1 MLLRI
6 VLIEPQIPGNV
17 GAVARVMANFVIDDL
32 ALVNGCE
39 ITGEGF
45 ARSKSGRPI
54 LEKLQRFQTMQE
66 ALADCDIAIGTS
78 GIKPE
83 GDKRWFRAPQ
93 DVKKINELID
103 SREKPALV
111 FGRENYGLY
120 KDELALCETTITIP
134 TSQDYPI
141 LNLSHAV
148 GIVLYEINRKV
159 KVKEPKRRK
168 SVSQDEFERLVE
180 RIMEMLENSSY
191 PKRKLARSKTTLR
204 RLISRGNPDEGE
216 YENLMGI
223 FKAIKIGKRDE
234 D

>member
-1 MLLRI
+1 MKI
-6 VLIEPQIPGNV
+6 VLVEPQISGNV
-17 GAVARVMANFVIDDL
+17 GAVARIMANFGIDDL
-32 ALVNGCE
+32 AVVNGCE
-39 ITGEGF
+39 VTGEGF
-45 ARSKSGRPI
+45 ARSKSVRQI
-54 LEKLQRFQTMQE
+54 LEKLQRFKTMQE
-66 ALADCDIAIGTS
+66 ALSDCDIVIGTS

-93 DVKKINELID
+93 NVRKINELID
-103 SREKPALV
+103 SRDKPALV

-134 TSQDYPI
+134 ASPDYPV

-148 GIVLYEINRKV
+148 GIVLYEINREV

-168 SVSQDEFERLVE
+168 TVSQEDFERLVD
-180 RIMEMLENSSY
+180 RIMEMLEDSSY

-223 FKAIKIGKRDE
+223 FKAIKVGKR
-234 D
+234 

>member
-1 MLLRI
+1 MRI
-6 VLIEPQIPGNV
+6 VLVEPLIAGNV
-17 GAVARVMANFVIDDL
+17 GAVARIMANFGIDDL
-32 ALVNGCE
+32 ALVKGCE
-39 ITGEGF
+39 ITGDGF

-54 LEKLQRFQTMQE
+54 LEKLQRFETMQE
-66 ALADCDIAIGTS
+66 ALADCDIAIATS

-93 DVKKINELID
+93 NVKNINKLID
-103 SREKPALV
+103 SRNKPALV

-134 TSQDYPI
+134 TNSDYPV

-148 GIVLYEINRKV
+148 GIVLYEINRKI

-168 SVSQDEFERLVE
+168 SVSQEEFERLVD
-180 RIMEMLENSSY
+180 RIMEMLDDSSY

-204 RLISRGNPDEGE
+204 RLISRGKPDEGE

-223 FKAIKIGKRDE
+223 FKAIKEGKR
-234 D
+234 

>member
-1 MLLRI
+1 MTRI
-6 VLIEPQIPGNV
+6 VLVEPQHPGNI
-17 GAVARVMANFVIDDL
+17 GAVARIMANFGIDDL

-45 ARSKSGRPI
+45 ARAKSGRPI
-54 LEKLQRFQTMQE
+54 LEKLQRFETMQE
-66 ALADCDIAIGTS
+66 ALADCDIVIGTS

-93 DVKKINELID
+93 NVKKINKLID

-134 TSQDYPI
+134 ASPDYPV

-148 GIVLYEINRKV
+148 GIVLYEMNREV

-168 SVSQDEFERLVE
+168 TVSQEDFERLVD
-180 RIMEMLENSSY
+180 RIMEMLEDSSY

-223 FKAIKIGKRDE
+223 FKAIKVGKR
-234 D
+234 